1 MLKMMIPILSLLLL
15 LPYSHSNNNMKW
27 HLPSFTL
34 IIVTLLLFPLISIPF
49 PFSPLNLFSIDLL
62 NLPLI
67 ILTTWISSMMFMVSY
82 LTLHNNN
89 KISLFS
95 MQIILLSLIL
105 VLSFSVNNFILFYV
119 FFEASLI
126 PTLLLIIGWGY
137 QPERLQAGVYLMM
150 YTVTAS
156 LPLLMSLLV
165 IYKTNFHTSFSLTFW
180 LWPHSSLSC
189 PFWSL
194 ISVSAFMVKMP
205 LFFVHLWLPKA
216 HVEAPV
222 AGSMILAGILLKL
235 GSYGLIRIS
244 LFLFKMTKPIAPVFM
259 SISLW
264 GAVIS
269 SMICIR
275 QQDLKSLIA
284 YSSVGHMGL
293 LTAGLMSN
301 SKWGWQGSLA
311 MMVAHGLCSSAL
323 FAIAN
328 MTYEKTNTRSLSLT
342 KGMINIIPMMT
353 FWWFILTAS
362 NMAAPPSINLMSEI
376 ILLTASLSKSI
387 YFSLSIILISFL
399 TATYSLHMFTA
410 SQHGPNNSYF
420 NPASFIPL
428 AHFTPLLL
436 MTAPLVLLTPNLAVI
451 SSWN

>member
-1 MLKMMIPILSLLLL
+1 MLKMMIPIISLLLL
-15 LPYSHSNNNMKW
+15 IPLSNNNNKKW

-34 IIVTLLLFPLISIPF
+34 MIMTLLLLPLISIPF
-49 PFSPLNLFSIDLL
+49 PYSPLNLFSIDLL

-82 LTLHNNN
+82 LTLHNKN
-89 KISLFS
+89 KSSLFS
-95 MQIILLSLIL
+95 TQIILLSSTLI
-105 VLSFSVNNFILFYV
+105 LSFSVNNFILFYV

-137 QPERLQAGVYLMM
+137 QPERLQAGMYLMM

-156 LPLLMSLLV
+156 LPLLMSLLM
-165 IYKTNFHTSFSLTFW
+165 IYKTNLHTSFSLMFW
-180 LWPHSSLSC
+180 LWPHSPLTT
-189 PFWSL
+189 PLWST
-194 ISVSAFMVKMP
+194 ISIMAFMVKMP

-222 AGSMILAGILLKL
+222 AGSMILAGVLLKL
-235 GSYGLIRIS
+235 GSYGLIR
-244 LFLFKMTKPIAPVFM
+244 LTFFLMKMSKPIALGFL
-259 SISLW
+259 SIALW

-301 SKWGWQGSLA
+301 SKLGWQGSLS
-311 MMVAHGLCSSAL
+311 MMLAHGLCSSAL

-342 KGMINIIPMMT
+342 KGMINSIPMLT
-353 FWWFILTAS
+353 FWWFILSAF

-376 ILLTASLSKSI
+376 ILLTASLSKST
-387 YFSLSIILISFL
+387 FFFLAIILISFM
-399 TATYSLHMFTA
+399 TAAYSLHMFSA
-410 SQHGPNNSYF
+410 SQHGPSNSYS
-420 NPASFIPL
+420 NPCYTCAS

-436 MTAPLVLLTPNLAVI
+436 MTAPLILLTPNLAII